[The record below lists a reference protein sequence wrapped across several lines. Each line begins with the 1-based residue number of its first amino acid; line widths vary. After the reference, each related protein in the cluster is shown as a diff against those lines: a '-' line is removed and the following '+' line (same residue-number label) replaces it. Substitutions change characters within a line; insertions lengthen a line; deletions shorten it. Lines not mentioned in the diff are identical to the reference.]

1 MRKSREEAAQTR
13 QRILETA
20 AIEFRRTGISGT
32 GLADLMGAAGLT
44 SGGFYRH
51 FDSKDDLVKES
62 FAVAVN
68 SVTAWIE
75 RFVKGRPG
83 AAGILAAVEDYLSVS
98 NRDSVAC
105 CPYVTLGS
113 EVARGSVAVREA
125 ATSAFMKQ
133 IGVISAHLPG
143 RSRAAAKK
151 EALSL
156 VFTMIGAMTVAR
168 MVSDRELSASILT
181 QARKNIRQQLQEK
194 RTKAK
199 KSRRIAL

>member
-1 MRKSREEAAQTR
+1 MRKSRMEAAQTR

-62 FAVAVN
+62 FAVAVD

-75 RFVKGRPG
+75 KFVKERPG
-83 AAGILAAVEDYLSVS
+83 TAGILAAVEDYLSVS
-98 NRDSVAC
+98 SRDSVAC

-113 EVARGSVAVREA
+113 EVARGSEAVREA

-199 KSRRIAL
+199 